1 MKVKR
6 GMSSAMIH
14 HVTLVMLLVFALPIQ
29 TVQGGLSHAECK
41 LLVNILVS
49 ACSEVINRK
58 PPSDYCC
65 QRIRVTPEECVCPR
79 ITPQLAVLIPELELR
94 REDRSGLRPARPSPP
109 QVWKHHN
116 SINESKTWKS
126 KHSAVHDQNI
136 CIYNN

>member
-58 PPSDYCC
+58 PPSAYCC

-79 ITPQLAVLIPELELR
+79 ITPQLAVLIAPNLNYAVKVVQ
-94 REDRSGLRPARPSPP
+94 GCGRPVPR
-109 QVWKHHN
+109 HHKCG
-116 SINESKTWKS
+116 SITTP
-126 KHSAVHDQNI
+126 
-136 CIYNN
+136 